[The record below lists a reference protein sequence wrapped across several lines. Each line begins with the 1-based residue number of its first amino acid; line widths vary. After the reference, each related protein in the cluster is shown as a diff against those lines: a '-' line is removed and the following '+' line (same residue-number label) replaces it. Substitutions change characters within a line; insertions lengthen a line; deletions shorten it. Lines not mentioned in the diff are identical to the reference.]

1 MYKKHEG
8 YPAPTEGKA
17 IREADKPP
25 EEVQNFRLAMK
36 LMCQICHVRILGK
49 VTVVDK
55 KGRRW

>member
-1 MYKKHEG
+1 MYRNHEG
-8 YPAPTEGKA
+8 YPAPTEGAA

-25 EEVQNFRLAMK
+25 EEVRNFRLAMK

>member
-1 MYKKHEG
+1 MYKNHEG
-8 YPAPTEGKA
+8 YPDSTQGKA

-25 EEVQNFRLAMK
+25 EEVRNFRLAMK